1 MEVNTG
7 EILSMVSLPDFDP
20 NNKNFDENSTFNKN
34 TLGVYEF
41 GSVMKIFTTAIGI
54 EENIFK
60 PNTLYEID
68 DHIYVGKHKVHDV
81 HRPCETKKCT
91 VEEIFVH
98 SSNVGTIKMIRD
110 IGPDLQKKYLLDLG
124 LLNQVIIN
132 LPERAEPLVPD
143 PWTMAST
150 ESISYGYGLSISPL
164 HLALATSTV
173 LNGGYIIEPSLIKK
187 DNQLFKNQIFSYLG
201 EAKNI
206 IPKLDLKLDLVFI
219 DADKINYPIYLE
231 MVVAKLKKGG
241 VLIAD
246 NVLWSGKVLNKQK
259 KSLDSETNSI
269 KLFNELV
276 KKDKR
281 LETVLLPIR
290 DGLMICKKV

>member
-1 MEVNTG
+1 MEFINNDIMTYAIQYTQDESELLKSLNKETQQKILQPRMISGHFQGRFLSFVAKLIKPQKILEIGTFTGYATLCLAEGLTKDG
-7 EILSMVSLPDFDP
+7 EIHTIDINEELVDF
-20 NNKNFDENSTFNKN
+20 
-34 TLGVYEF
+34 
-41 GSVMKIFTTAIGI
+41 
-54 EENIFK
+54 
-60 PNTLYEID
+60 
-68 DHIYVGKHKVHDV
+68 
-81 HRPCETKKCT
+81 
-91 VEEIFVH
+91 
-98 SSNVGTIKMIRD
+98 
-110 IGPDLQKKYLLDLG
+110 QKKYFD
-124 LLNQVIIN
+124 QSV
-132 LPERAEPLVPD
+132 
-143 PWTMAST
+143 
-150 ESISYGYGLSISPL
+150 
-164 HLALATSTV
+164 
-173 LNGGYIIEPSLIKK
+173 
-187 DNQLFKNQIFSYLG
+187 FKNQIFPYLG